1 MQQFFEQLKQLWTR
15 SSAAW
20 RMMFVGVPLT
30 VLALIAWLSLSE
42 PDYVPLYTNLPIDE
56 LGAVKAKLD
65 ATQTTYRMVGSSVMV
80 PATQFDKLRVEM
92 ATSGLPAVGGAGFE
106 LFDKTQI
113 GMSPFVQTLNHT
125 RAIQGELERTIKLI
139 DPVRQVRVMIVQP
152 DPTPFARDQKPV
164 TASVLVTPKSGANLS
179 QSQVDGIVALVS
191 ASVKG
196 LQRDQVTVVD
206 ATTSKVLSKRPDD
219 PTSNVSSEQ
228 LAHQREVENHLA
240 GKAQDMLDRILGY
253 GKAVVRV
260 TADMKFQHLR
270 ETQEIYN
277 PEGRA
282 LVEEHVTNSKTT
294 GAQQPSGV
302 AGAASNLSPVV
313 PASFTASEGNSQDEA
328 IESKWLVSKSARQ
341 SEQKVGSIERIT
353 VAVMLVAPKAED
365 GKKVEE
371 SLGLSLP
378 DAELL
383 VKRAVGFKEGR
394 DAIQVS
400 LGTPL
405 PEGAYD
411 TGTTP
416 TTIDQV
422 MKGAYPFAIVIVALT
437 FLFMVISYS
446 RRQNRRLQ
454 IEAERRAAMAGEDLR
469 NLEMMAEALRTWV
482 DNE

>member
-1 MQQFFEQLKQLWTR
+1 MQQFLLQIKQLWER

-20 RMMFVGVPLT
+20 RGLFVAVPLG
-30 VLALIAWLSLSE
+30 VLAMIAWLSLAE

-65 ATQTTYRMVGSSVMV
+65 ATQTQYRMVGSSVMV
-80 PATQFDKLRVEM
+80 PSTQFDKLRVEM
-92 ATSGLPAVGGAGFE
+92 ATSGLPVVSGSGFE

-164 TASVLVTPKSGANLS
+164 TASVLITPKSGASLT
-179 QSQVDGIVALVS
+179 QGQVDGVVALVS

-206 ATTSKVLSKRPDD
+206 ATTSKVLSKRADD
-219 PTSNVSSEQ
+219 PASNVSSEQ

-240 GKAQDMLDRILGY
+240 GKAQDMLDRVLGY
-253 GKAVVRV
+253 GRAIVRV
-260 TADMKFQHLR
+260 TVDMKFQHLR

-282 LVEEHVTNSKTT
+282 LVEEKVSNSKTT
-294 GAQQPSGV
+294 GAQQPQGV

-313 PASFTASEGNSQDEA
+313 PASFTASEGNSSDET
-328 IESKWLVSKSARQ
+328 IDSKWLISKSARQ
-341 SEQKVGSIERIT
+341 SEQKVGSIERLT
-353 VAVMLVAPKAED
+353 VAVMLVAPKAEE

-371 SLGLSLP
+371 SLGISLP
-378 DAELL
+378 DAEAL
-383 VKRAVGFKEGR
+383 VKQAVGFKTGR

-400 LGTPL
+400 LGSPL
-405 PEGAYD
+405 PDSAYD
-411 TGTTP
+411 TNTGP
-416 TTIDQV
+416 TAIDQV
-422 MKGAYPFAIVIVALT
+422 IKGAYPFAIVIVALT
-437 FLFMVISYS
+437 FLFMVISYA

-469 NLEMMAEALRTWV
+469 NLEMVAEALRNWV
-482 DNE
+482 DTE